1 MKDDLASDARALE
14 TQSELLSLLDQ
25 IVNLA
30 NEVRERI
37 ADGENGES

>member
-1 MKDDLASDARALE
+1 MKDPPDSDTRAAQ

-30 NEVRERI
+30 SQVKERI
-37 ADGENGES
+37 VDGGESD